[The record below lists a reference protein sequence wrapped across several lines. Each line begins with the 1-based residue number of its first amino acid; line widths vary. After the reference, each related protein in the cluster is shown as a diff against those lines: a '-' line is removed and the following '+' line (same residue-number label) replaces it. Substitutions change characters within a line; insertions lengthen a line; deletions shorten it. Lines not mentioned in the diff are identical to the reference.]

1 MKYKVY
7 KAIIFSTL
15 LYGAETWTVYRTR
28 VKKLNAYMLLH
39 MREIMKITWKNGV
52 LNDEIY
58 RRNGLAPKI
67 DLLIERNLRWTG
79 HIHHMDAERLSRQL
93 LYSQLSSGAKN
104 QGRTRLRCKDVVKRN
119 LKWRDISLVIF

>member
-1 MKYKVY
+1 MDCVQN
-7 KAIIFSTL
+7 T
-15 LYGAETWTVYRTR
+15 GEEV
-28 VKKLNAYMLLH
+28 NAYMLLH

-58 RRNGLAPKI
+58 RRNGLAPKT

-93 LYSQLSSGAKN
+93 LYSQLSSGARN
-104 QGRTRLRCKDVVKRN
+104 RGRPRLSCKDVGKRS
-119 LKWRDISLVIF
+119 LKLRDISLILGRLELKNSKSGKS